1 MTDARRDRGSTE
13 STARRFD
20 FLARAGVG
28 AGVTLLVSLLPVV
41 GLAAPAVG
49 GGVASWTDGAE
60 VDRGSRVGAA
70 AGALV
75 ALLSLPLTFLAVAL
89 ASTVSPVATVGVL
102 GITLVGA
109 AYVVGSGALG
119 GYLAD
124 RIAADREASADD
136 ATGETPIERLKRRY
150 VDDELSDA
158 EFERRLERLVAADRE
173 VEDARSAAGSDRG
186 RNRDRADRDRVD
198 HERESSGRE
207 R

>member
-1 MTDARRDRGSTE
+1 MTDARRDPGSTE
-13 STARRFD
+13 GAARRFD

-60 VDRGSRVGAA
+60 TDRGPRVGAA

-75 ALLSLPLTFLAVAL
+75 ALLSLPVTFLAVAL

-102 GITLVGA
+102 GVTLVGA
-109 AYVVGSGALG
+109 AYVVGSGAFG

-136 ATGETPIERLKRRY
+136 AARETPIERLKRRY

-173 VEDARSAAGSDRG
+173 VEDARSAAEVDRG
-186 RNRDRADRDRVD
+186 RIRDRADRDRVD
-198 HERESSGRE
+198 HEREPAGRE